1 MANAAMILTTH
12 VLDKLREAFQSIV
25 EGTVMAAE
33 TFSDS
38 CHGRDAKH
46 CSQLPEVKGQLPDL
60 LRCGKRPSTR
70 CRVKAA
76 MSFMRGLKHGK
87 SSS

>member
-38 CHGRDAKH
+38 CHGRDSKH
-46 CSQLPEVKGQLPDL
+46 CSQLPDREGAAS
-60 LRCGKRPSTR
+60 RPLQVREKASTD
-70 CRVKAA
+70 VA
-76 MSFMRGLKHGK
+76 
-87 SSS
+87 

>member
-25 EGTVMAAE
+25 EGTVMATE

-60 LRCGKRPSTR
+60 LRCGKRLLP
-70 CRVKAA
+70 
-76 MSFMRGLKHGK
+76 MSREGCEEIYEGLKHGK